1 MSNPMIYALMFG
13 SAIFMLV
20 LSLGI
25 PVFGERS
32 KARKQ
37 IKHRLQAMEEGSSTE
52 VSKLIRQSKEEK
64 LSSWQAGFE
73 GIEIFGFLRNLIE
86 QSAVQT
92 CIANVLALSFGLL
105 VVSFMAVLLF
115 SKILWAAC
123 IAGLAIAA
131 VPTLLLVFKSKK
143 RMEEFEEQ
151 LPEAIDTMKRAL
163 QSGFPLVDS
172 FRIIADETS
181 GPCSTEF
188 GLVFLDISYGSTLEG
203 AFNALLLRMPSVTL
217 MALTSSILI
226 QNDTGGNLSEI
237 LDKIAGVVRGRFR
250 FHRKVKT
257 MTAEG
262 RLSAWILALIPF
274 VLAGLLVVAS
284 PAYLKPLT
292 EDARGHAL
300 IQKAFI
306 AMMLG
311 IWWMRSILRV
321 DV

>member
-13 SAIFMLV
+13 SAVFMLV
-20 LSLGI
+20 FSLGT

-37 IKHRLQAMEEGSSTE
+37 IKHRLQAMEESSSSA
-52 VSKLIRQSKEEK
+52 VSKLIRQTKEEK
-64 LSSWQAGFE
+64 LSSWQVGFE
-73 GIEIFGFLRNLIE
+73 SIEMFGSLRNLIE

-92 CIANVLALSFGLL
+92 CVANLLALSFGLL
-105 VVSFMAVLLF
+105 IASFMAVLIF
-115 SKILWAAC
+115 TKIFWLAC
-123 IAGLAIAA
+123 IVGFVIATI
-131 VPTLLLVFKSKK
+131 PTVLLVFKSRK

-151 LPEAIDTMKRAL
+151 LPEAIDTMKRSL
-163 QSGFPLVDS
+163 QSGFPLIDS

-188 GLVFLDISYGSTLEG
+188 GLVFLDISYGATLEG
-203 AFNALLLRMPSVTL
+203 AFNALLFRMPSVTL

-226 QNDTGGNLSEI
+226 QNETGGNLSEI
-237 LDKIAGVVRGRFR
+237 LDKIAGGIRGRFR

-257 MTAEG
+257 LTAEG

-274 VLAGLLVVAS
+274 VLAGILALGS
-284 PAYLKPLT
+284 PDYLKPLT
-292 EDARGHAL
+292 EDARGHDL

>member
-25 PVFGERS
+25 PVFGERG

-37 IKHRLQAMEEGSSTE
+37 IKHRLQAMEEGSSTA

-73 GIEIFGFLRNLIE
+73 GVEIFGFLRNLIE

-92 CIANVLALSFGLL
+92 CVANVLALSFGLL
-105 VVSFMAVLLF
+105 VVSFMAVLF
-115 SKILWAAC
+115 FTKILWAAC
-123 IAGLAIAA
+123 IVGLAIAA

-203 AFNALLLRMPSVTL
+203 AFNALLFRMPSVTL

-226 QNDTGGNLSEI
+226 QNETGGNLSEI
-237 LDKIAGVVRGRFR
+237 LDKIASVVRGRFR

-257 MTAEG
+257 LTAEG

-274 VLAGLLVVAS
+274 VLAGLMAITS
-284 PAYLKPLT
+284 PDYLKPLT